1 MMLIDTCILIDYS
14 RRKQDIVNFIESTG
28 KPNLFINS
36 IIQMEMIQG
45 ALNKRELL
53 YIKKDL
59 QGFSSLPI
67 EQPILDLAFD
77 LLDLYALSHQ
87 AKIPDMIIAATAL
100 TYGLELKT
108 YNLKDFRFINTL
120 NVNALNMI

>member
-67 EQPILDLAFD
+67 EQPVLDLAFD
-77 LLDLYALSHQ
+77 LLNQYALSHQ

-108 YNLKDFRFINTL
+108 YNLKDFLFINTL
-120 NVNALNMI
+120 NVSTLNII

>member
-67 EQPILDLAFD
+67 EQPLLDLAFD
-77 LLDLYALSHQ
+77 LLNQYALSHQ

-120 NVNALNMI
+120 NVSTLNII

>member
-1 MMLIDTCILIDYS
+1 MILIDTCILIDYS

-36 IIQMEMIQG
+36 IIQMEIIQG

-67 EQPILDLAFD
+67 EQPVLDLAFD
-77 LLDLYALSHQ
+77 LLNQYALSHQ

-108 YNLKDFRFINTL
+108 YNLKDFLFINTL
-120 NVNALNMI
+120 NVSTLNII